1 MVAGTG
7 ATDRTETDVST
18 AAESDDGSAV
28 VAPLRGGALRAFR
41 HRDYTIFWLGALV
54 SNTGSWLQNLT
65 VPYVIFEIT
74 HSAFWVGVATA
85 AQFFPGFVAS
95 PVGGHL
101 ADTRERRRLL
111 LVLLSVMAVLAAG
124 LWWTWASGSRSLALI
139 LLIVS
144 ASGFVWGSTLPSW
157 QAFVN
162 DLVPRDDLVSA
173 VSLNSL
179 QFNAARS
186 VGPAIAG
193 LVIAAFGPGVAFGL
207 NAVSFVFVV
216 GALLLVRVRSVVAA
230 GLAPKLVSGFVEAV
244 RYVPGQPGIGVVIVT
259 VGLVGLLAT
268 PAFGFTVVFAGS
280 VYGVGPLA
288 LGVLNTALG
297 VGSIAAVPIIVRAKD
312 RRGLASSIRGGLL
325 LQGGAILA
333 FGLAP
338 GYVTGALTLV
348 AVGMGFLLTISSGNT
363 AVQLIVAQ
371 RLRGRVMAVRL
382 MVYMLCV
389 PLGALAQGWLS
400 DRIGPR
406 PTMVVAGLLVLLV
419 AGWFLTR
426 RGSTQLSRVD
436 DPEDVPVR

>member
-1 MVAGTG
+1 
-7 ATDRTETDVST
+7 VST
-18 AAESDDGSAV
+18 AAESDDGTAV
-28 VAPLRGGALRAFR
+28 AEPVTGGTLRAFR

-65 VPYVIFEIT
+65 VPYVVFEIT
-74 HSAFWVGVATA
+74 GSAFWVGVATA
-85 AQFFPGFVAS
+85 AQFLPGFFGS
-95 PVGGHL
+95 PLGGHL

-111 LVLLSVMAVLAAG
+111 IVLLSVMAVLAVG
-124 LWWTWASGSRSLALI
+124 LWWTWESGSRSLTVI
-139 LLIVS
+139 LLLVS
-144 ASGFVWGSTLPSW
+144 ASGLVWGTTLPSW

-162 DLVPRDDLVSA
+162 DLVPREDLVSA

-186 VGPAIAG
+186 LGPAVAG
-193 LVIAAFGPGVAFGL
+193 LIIASFGPGVAFGL
-207 NAVSFVFVV
+207 NAASFAFVV
-216 GALLLVRVRSVVAA
+216 GALLLVRVRSKVA
-230 GLAPKLVSGFVEAV
+230 GGIAPRLVSGFVEAV
-244 RYVPGQPGIGVVIVT
+244 RYVPRQPGIAVVVVT

-280 VYGVGPLA
+280 VYDVGPLA

-297 VGSIAAVPIIVRAKD
+297 VGAILAVPIVVRAKSH
-312 RRGLASSIRGGLL
+312 RGLAGSIRGGLL
-325 LQGGAILA
+325 LQGGAIVA

-338 GYVTGALTLV
+338 GFITGALALV

-382 MVYMLCV
+382 MVYMV
-389 PLGALAQGWLS
+389 ATPIGALAQGWLS

-406 PTMVVAGLLVLLV
+406 PTMVVAGLLVLV
-419 AGWFLTR
+419 VGAWFLTR
-426 RGSTQLSRVD
+426 RGATQLARVD
-436 DPEDVPVR
+436 DPEDLDPLQ